1 MADIKKNVN
10 EKGMIKEKTSIADLV
25 TDSLSLQDLTDI
37 KLFSKKSLKQ
47 VLDSFFTKKLIKI
60 IFFSQIQ
67 FYQNLRKKIC
77 PF

>member
-37 KLFSKKSLKQ
+37 KLFSKKK
-47 VLDSFFTKKLIKI
+47 
-60 IFFSQIQ
+60 
-67 FYQNLRKKIC
+67 NH
-77 PF
+77 